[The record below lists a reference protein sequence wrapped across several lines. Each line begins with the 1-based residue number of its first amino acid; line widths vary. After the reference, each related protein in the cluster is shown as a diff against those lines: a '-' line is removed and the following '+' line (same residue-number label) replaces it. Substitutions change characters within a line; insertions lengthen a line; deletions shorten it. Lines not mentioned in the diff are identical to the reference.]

1 MAEAAQPLVIAV
13 DGPAAAG
20 KGTLARRLAAH
31 LGLRHLESGLLYRA
45 VAARLLRAGGDPEDA
60 GAAARTARMLAG
72 RDLEASGLRDERV
85 GRAASVVSRHPDVRA
100 ALIGRQRAFGASA
113 PGAVIDGR
121 DIGTV
126 VFPGA
131 AHKLFVT
138 ADIETRIGRRVRELA
153 GRGEPVDREQVA
165 REMAERDARDSAR
178 DVAPLRPAPDAVI
191 IDTTHM
197 DPDAAFEAALA
208 VLGPVAAGTAGT
220 DGNGA

>member
-1 MAEAAQPLVIAV
+1 MAEAVPPLVIAV

-45 VAARLLRAGGDPEDA
+45 VAARLLRDGGDPEDA
-60 GAAARTARMLAG
+60 GAAARTARGLTA
-72 RDLEASGLRDERV
+72 RDLEAPGLRDERV
-85 GRAASVVSRHPDVRA
+85 GRAASVVSRHPAVRA

-153 GRGEPVDREQVA
+153 GRGEPSDRERVA

-197 DPDAAFEAALA
+197 GPDAAFEAALA
-208 VLGPVAAGTAGT
+208 ALGPAAAGT